1 MKINIPMKAEARGFF
16 GKGKGKKKKGG
27 GNKRSQMLRM
37 VMPLMSH
44 TTGERLAN
52 AIDGNNVTL
61 MRDVWEKIGNE
72 IAKQLEH
79 RAKKGGI

>member
-1 MKINIPMKAEARGFF
+1 MKISIPMKAEARGFF
-16 GKGKGKKKKGG
+16 GKGKKGKKKG

-44 TTGERLAN
+44 TTGERLAT
-52 AIDGNNVTL
+52 AIEGNNVNL